1 VTGLQ
6 AVALALVL
14 YLAAEAIAVPFG
26 HAIGKRVGVGRVLLI
41 IIAAVALVVVGIMLV
56 GTSVR

>member
-6 AVALALVL
+6 ALALALVL

-26 HAIGKRVGVGRVLLI
+26 HMIGKRVGAGRVLLI
-41 IIAAVALVVVGIMLV
+41 IIAVVALIVVGIMLV
-56 GTSVR
+56 GTNIQ